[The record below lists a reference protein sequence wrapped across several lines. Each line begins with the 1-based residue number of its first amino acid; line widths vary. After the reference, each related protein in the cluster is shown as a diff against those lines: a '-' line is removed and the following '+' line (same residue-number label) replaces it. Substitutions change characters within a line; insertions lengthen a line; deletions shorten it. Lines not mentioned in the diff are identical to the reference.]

1 MSLKPWAMLACLLA
15 LAACDA
21 KQEDDFDRRL
31 HAYLVANPEVIR
43 DAATKLRDKRAK
55 EATAALRQ
63 AQPALERDDRDFV
76 ANPDGRV
83 TVVQFFDYRCPY
95 SRAVAPHVDALIAQ
109 NRDVRFVFKQYP
121 VFGSASD
128 YAARVSLTPQGKSK
142 GLELHRALMGQKD
155 LSVVRVDRIVGRLG
169 LNPREVEAAARN
181 PAIGEQIDD
190 TRALAQDI
198 RVTGTPTFVVA
209 GETIPGADIERLADA
224 IVRARAASL
233 ASVGEALTRTPVA
246 P

>member
-1 MSLKPWAMLACLLA
+1 
-15 LAACDA
+15 
-21 KQEDDFDRRL
+21 
-31 HAYLVANPEVIR
+31 
-43 DAATKLRDKRAK
+43 
-55 EATAALRQ
+55 
-63 AQPALERDDRDFV
+63 
-76 ANPDGRV
+76 
-83 TVVQFFDYRCPY
+83 
-95 SRAVAPHVDALIAQ
+95 VAPDVDALIAQ

-209 GETIPGADIERLADA
+209 GETIPGADVERLADA